1 MLEGL
6 KPPVKIWP
14 CKIRLL
20 AETLSKDDA
29 KILLEAV
36 EGSEWRVNAL
46 QKALADRG
54 LSVSDTPIH
63 NHRNKICSCYRL

>member
-6 KPPVKIWP
+6 KPPVKVWP
-14 CKIRLL
+14 CKIRTV
-20 AETLSKDDA
+20 ADSLSKDDA
-29 KILLEAV
+29 KILLDAI
-36 EGSEWRVNAL
+36 EGIEWKVQAL

-54 LSVSDTPIH
+54 LSISETPIH

>member
-6 KPPVKIWP
+6 KPPVKVWP
-14 CKIRLL
+14 CKVRAT

-29 KILLEAV
+29 KILLDAAENV
-36 EGSEWRVNAL
+36 DWKIYAL

-54 LSVSDTPIH
+54 LSLSEKVLH
-63 NHRNKICSCYRL
+63 KHRNKICSCYRL